1 MAVTFHPTKRWPTCT
16 RWSRLLKSSVTSRDM
31 CCWLCQGIFSDQG
44 VIIWHQPKQCT
55 IFWGKFTQNYLPCI
69 VEFDSPQKNL
79 VIQNKTAIFG
89 QVFMILIQLFTD
101 IRCAEGLK
109 GRLDTFGGHFTWL
122 DFIFRSV
129 HSTSTI
135 STWFLGCTNTSNRS
149 WVKVLYVFVIG
160 CYRCIDVRGPLLHV
174 TCSSH
179 IETHLAGS
187 FSTWLL
193 FYQPRWYRPL
203 VGWCPICFY
212 FFSPFLGGLKDMT
225 SISKSDCQIGLYIV
239 GVSPRDFRRFRDGL
253 WVLFAKHSCTGVCL
267 TFTTFATL
275 RMIWIFYTIRN
286 LYWLLPSPS
295 SPYIMQPKS
304 PGFLEFTLL
313 PLPPLHV
320 WQWHLLQRTLC
331 PQSNS
336 QTCTF
341 LKFEHYLKSSRIQ
354 WSFLVPFNWW

>member
-1 MAVTFHPTKRWPTCT
+1 MHRRKGPTVTCHMFFPHQNPLGWV
-16 RWSRLLKSSVTSRDM
+16 LLHM
-31 CCWLCQGIFSDQG
+31 I
-44 VIIWHQPKQCT
+44 T
-55 IFWGKFTQNYLPCI
+55 IL
-69 VEFDSPQKNL
+69 
-79 VIQNKTAIFG
+79 
-89 QVFMILIQLFTD
+89 
-101 IRCAEGLK
+101 
-109 GRLDTFGGHFTWL
+109 
-122 DFIFRSV
+122 
-129 HSTSTI
+129 STSVIPTLGGVV
-135 STWFLGCTNTSNRS
+135 SNMFLFFLT
-149 WVKVLYVFVIG
+149 VF
-160 CYRCIDVRGPLLHV
+160 R
-174 TCSSH
+174 
-179 IETHLAGS
+179 
-187 FSTWLL
+187 
-193 FYQPRWYRPL
+193 
-203 VGWCPICFY
+203 
-212 FFSPFLGGLKDMT
+212 GLKDMI

-286 LYWLLPSPS
+286 LYSLLPSPS

-354 WSFLVPFNWW
+354 WSFLVPFNWWWVAYNHPMGNI